1 MKASRMKP
9 LAGVIL
15 VALAA
20 VAAPAIAQ
28 SAGTQA
34 TVVGAKADTGEAQDG
49 PVVAKAPGAGALGE
63 VVTTSA
69 TITAIDRDKRVVTLK
84 DAQGHETNVV
94 AGPEVRNFDQLKV
107 GDQIVVSH
115 LEAVTIELR
124 KGGGIRERFESTTSD
139 RAAPGAKPGGM
150 VASRVTVVADVV
162 AVNARTQTLT
172 LRGPQRTVNLRVPD
186 PKQFALVKVGDQVEA
201 TFTEA
206 VAVAVEPAPRK

>member
-9 LAGVIL
+9 LAGAIL

-34 TVVGAKADTGEAQDG
+34 TVVG
-49 PVVAKAPGAGALGE
+49 AKAPGAGALGE

-172 LRGPQRTVNLRVPD
+172 LRGPQ
-186 PKQFALVKVGDQVEA
+186 
-201 TFTEA
+201 
-206 VAVAVEPAPRK
+206 AVAVEPAPRK

>member
-9 LAGVIL
+9 LAGAIL

-34 TVVGAKADTGEAQDG
+34 TVVGAKA
-49 PVVAKAPGAGALGE
+49 PGAGALGE

-69 TITAIDRDKRVVTLK
+69 TIIAIDRDKRVVTLK